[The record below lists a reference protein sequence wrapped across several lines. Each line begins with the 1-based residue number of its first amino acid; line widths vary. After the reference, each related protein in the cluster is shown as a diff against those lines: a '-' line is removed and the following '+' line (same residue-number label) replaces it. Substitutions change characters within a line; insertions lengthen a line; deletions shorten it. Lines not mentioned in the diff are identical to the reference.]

1 MEEKMF
7 RLRDDL
13 KAIFSHQPP
22 SSEEI
27 EKSVSAIDSEFP
39 KDLKEFYK
47 FHDGGWLPAGVCFD
61 IWEFSEDRSQMKK
74 IGTESLTAI
83 FCCQSHKNEI
93 SYLEPYTYEKYYL
106 QDHEPYVSAPGWLKP
121 FGMALGR
128 NQVCFS
134 TRGTDSGQI
143 FIFWV
148 EGATEDFEFD
158 QEEYSSEKWVGFVA
172 ADFQSFLSGLRLR

>member
-61 IWEFSEDRSQMKK
+61 
-74 IGTESLTAI
+74 T
-83 FCCQSHKNEI
+83 
-93 SYLEPYTYEKYYL
+93 
-106 QDHEPYVSAPGWLKP
+106 
-121 FGMALGR
+121 
-128 NQVCFS
+128 
-134 TRGTDSGQI
+134 
-143 FIFWV
+143 
-148 EGATEDFEFD
+148 
-158 QEEYSSEKWVGFVA
+158 
-172 ADFQSFLSGLRLR
+172 

>member
-13 KAIFSHQPP
+13 KAIFTHQPP

-27 EKSVSAIDSEFP
+27 ERSVSAIDSEFP

-61 IWEFSEDRSQMKK
+61 FWEIAENGSRKSKPGTRTLIAVFSCK
-74 IGTESLTAI
+74 
-83 FCCQSHKNEI
+83 SHIYKI
-93 SYLEPYTYEKYYL
+93 SYLEPYTYEKYYS
-106 QDHEPYVSAPGWLKP
+106 QDHEPYVSAPAWLRP
-121 FGMALGR
+121 IGVANDRTL
-128 NQVCFS
+128 VCFS
-134 TRGTDSGQI
+134 TRETDKGRI
-143 FIFWV
+143 FSFSV

-158 QEEYSSEKWVGFVA
+158 QEEYSPGDWVYFVA
-172 ADFQSFLSGLRLR
+172 DSFQSFLNELRLE